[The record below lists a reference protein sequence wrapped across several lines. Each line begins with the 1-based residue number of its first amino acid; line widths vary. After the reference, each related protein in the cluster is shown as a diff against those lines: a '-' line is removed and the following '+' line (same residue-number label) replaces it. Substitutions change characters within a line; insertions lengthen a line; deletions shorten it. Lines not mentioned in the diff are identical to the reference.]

1 MSDVNKRKIKRVK
14 VECLECGS
22 QFNDD
27 FKKKHEEKL
36 HRGKRVNVKHVG
48 APKNPFETA
57 AANSKNIPGDP
68 KVIYIYTIH
77 ITHYIFSVID
87 NILLVLDGN

>member
-1 MSDVNKRKIKRVK
+1 MSEVNKRKRKRVK

-48 APKNPFETA
+48 APKNPFESA
-57 AANSKNIPGDP
+57 AAATRSLNKHAMIS
-68 KVIYIYTIH
+68 VSRIY
-77 ITHYIFSVID
+77 
-87 NILLVLDGN
+87 